1 MIPQSEYLTEQDIV
15 DNAPLTENGN
25 GNGDGDGED
34 YSAYRTLRAFL
45 VGCALALG
53 EWLALAWWILGR

>member
-1 MIPQSEYLTEQDIV
+1 MIPQSEYVTEQDIV
-15 DNAPLTENGN
+15 NNAPLTE
-25 GNGDGDGED
+25 DGDGNRED

-45 VGCALALG
+45 VGCALALA

>member
-1 MIPQSEYLTEQDIV
+1 MIPQGEYVTEQDIV
-15 DNAPLTENGN
+15 DNVTMTED
-25 GNGDGDGED
+25 GDGDGDGTGED

-45 VGCALALG
+45 IGCVLALG

>member
-15 DNAPLTENGN
+15 DSAPLTEDGSGN
-25 GNGDGDGED
+25 GTGED

-45 VGCALALG
+45 IGCALGLA

>member
-15 DNAPLTENGN
+15 DSAPLTE
-25 GNGDGDGED
+25 DGSGSESGED

-45 VGCALALG
+45 IGCALAIA

>member
-1 MIPQSEYLTEQDIV
+1 MIPRSEYLTEQDIV
-15 DNAPLTENGN
+15 DNAPLS
-25 GNGDGDGED
+25 GDGDGDGNVEE

-45 VGCALALG
+45 IGCALAIA

>member
-1 MIPQSEYLTEQDIV
+1 MIPRSEYLTAQDIV
-15 DNAPLTENGN
+15 DNAPLSGD
-25 GNGDGDGED
+25 GDRNGDGDVQD

-45 VGCALALG
+45 VGCALGLA